1 DPRGELQTGLLRVRV
16 HQARVSPDLLSW
28 WGTRLQ
34 AWVKAGVAGFRC
46 LAPGVVPAADW
57 KELITQVHRQDPECR
72 FMAWT
77 PGMTP
82 DQVAGLA
89 PAGFEATFLSLPW
102 WDYHSS
108 WLVEEHARLRSHAS
122 VIAPIEDPDSR
133 HA

>member
-1 DPRGELQTGLLRVRV
+1 
-16 HQARVSPDLLSW
+16 
-28 WGTRLQ
+28 
-34 AWVKAGVAGFRC
+34 RC

-57 KELITQVHRQDPECR
+57 KELITQVHRQDPECS

-133 HA
+133 HALSASWRQRDSQVAARTLWTAAFAGDGMLMPMGFEELAGEHA